1 MKFWHA
7 IRQFISVSWLVA
19 PFLVIIVFIII
30 SFLFVQVIDLL
41 ISTEA
46 AATFGYGV
54 LMVLLAIIGVPIYA
68 LASYLRS
75 EQK

>member
-7 IRQFISVSWLVA
+7 IRRFISVSWLVA

-54 LMVLLAIIGVPIYA
+54 FMLMVLLAMIGVPIYA
-68 LASYLRS
+68 ARWLLI
-75 EQK
+75 